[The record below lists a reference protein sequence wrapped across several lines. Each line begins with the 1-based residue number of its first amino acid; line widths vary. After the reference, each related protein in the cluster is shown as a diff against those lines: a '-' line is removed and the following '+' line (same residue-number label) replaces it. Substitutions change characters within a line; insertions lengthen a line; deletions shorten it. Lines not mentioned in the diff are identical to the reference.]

1 MDNKNI
7 IYGSFVGIAEHLMSV
22 APRTIIDFKQYYN
35 TKSQYKTELEK
46 INIKN
51 NYLRLYKGTIPYLS
65 GVALSH
71 TWLFYFLEKS
81 KKQNNTYYDLIYG
94 SLGRLG
100 HDVFMVPGDTIRMVS
115 NIKNLNTIQS
125 YNYIVKN
132 KGFSGLFKGVLPSV
146 LNNIPIGA
154 IEFSVLMYLNR
165 KYKDEYNPY
174 VYGLAT
180 GILSSIVSSPLDT
193 VKTMV
198 QLNHNS
204 IYNSCVQ
211 VYKDRGFLGFFRSIP
226 LRTFQCCISY
236 GTYEWLCKNLNLNI
250 EK

>member
-1 MDNKNI
+1 M
-7 IYGSFVGIAEHLMSV
+7 
-22 APRTIIDFKQYYN
+22 T
-35 TKSQYKTELEK
+35 
-46 INIKN
+46 
-51 NYLRLYKGTIPYLS
+51 
-65 GVALSH
+65 
-71 TWLFYFLEKS
+71 
-81 KKQNNTYYDLIYG
+81 
-94 SLGRLG
+94 
-100 HDVFMVPGDTIRMVS
+100 S

-125 YNYIVKN
+125 YNYIIKN
-132 KGFSGLFKGVLPSV
+132 KGISGLFKGVLPSI
-146 LNNIPIGA
+146 LNNVPIGA

-174 VYGLAT
+174 IYGLVT
-180 GILSSIVSSPLDT
+180 GVLSSIVSSPLDT

-198 QLNHNS
+198 QINHNT

-211 VYKDRGFLGFFRSIP
+211 VYKQRGFLGFFRSIP